1 MDFDILIMLGGL
13 WAAFCQRIKLGID
26 EVLLMSEWF
35 DIVDEQGLPTGEIVE
50 REYAH
55 RHGIRHRTAHL
66 WLFREKEGR
75 TQILLQ
81 KRSANKDSHPG
92 CYDISSAGHI
102 PAGVDYAPSAIR
114 ELKEELGLDADEKD
128 LVFCGDRKVIWDDC
142 FHGKPFHDRQVS
154 RVFLMWLDVAEEEC
168 TVDPN
173 EVESVRWMDFE
184 ECCHGVE
191 HNLFPNCIVEEE
203 LEILKKALK

>member
-1 MDFDILIMLGGL
+1 MLGGL

-35 DIVDEQGLPTGEIVE
+35 DIVDEQGLPTGETVE

-75 TQILLQ
+75 IQILLQ

-102 PAGVDYAPSAIR
+102 PAGVDFAPSAIR
-114 ELKEELGLDADEKD
+114 ELKEELGLDAEEKD
-128 LVFCGDRKVIWDDC
+128 LVFCGDRKVVWDKC
-142 FHGKPFHDRQVS
+142 FHGQPFHDRQVS

-191 HNLFPNCIVEEE
+191 HDTFQHCITMEE
-203 LEILKKALK
+203 LGILKKALA